1 MNRLTWQLLLYNVV
15 ILAACA
21 DKSAPATEPD
31 QLAAKLIAAEARLD
45 SSFMSGERE
54 FREISAEVP
63 AFGGYYID
71 DTGSLVVLVS
81 DAAQA
86 EAAEQAVLKVLEK
99 ADAGISGAASLRHS
113 RRTVKYSFR
122 QLSTLRDRANW
133 PLFATRGVISV
144 DLDEVAN
151 QLSIGVTDR
160 AAETRAREVLAALA
174 APSDAVTFWHG
185 RIEADVGATPA
196 AAAMAPGD
204 SLTSRNRP
212 VKGGMEIR
220 YLRNDSIFACTM
232 MLGVKYGSPQVAGL
246 MTNAHCTR
254 TINSITPATVYYNNQ
269 AYTASDS
276 NRIAHE
282 TVEPLFTNCGSNGDK
297 CRPSDAAFA
306 VWDSANA
313 ASFGKI
319 ARPTSQ
325 GAFNN
330 SSGVGPLTIDP
341 VNPEFSVTS
350 EAGNPSVGTA
360 VYKVGAVTGW
370 TGGPVVKTC
379 VNTTIA
385 TINPPPSFFPTYIA
399 TCQTG
404 ARYGR
409 HRGDSGG
416 PIFRYSGTGDVSLQG
431 IHVSVTYYISP
442 VRDTLANFSRITQIR
457 SDFPT
462 GFSTY

>member
-1 MNRLTWQLLLYNVV
+1 MNTFTRPLLLCGVV

-31 QLAAKLIAAEARLD
+31 QLAAQLIAADVRLD
-45 SSFMSGERE
+45 SSLMSGERE

-71 DTGSLVVLVS
+71 DIGSLVVLVS

-86 EAAEQAVLKVLEK
+86 DVAEQAVFKALAQ
-99 ADAGISGAASLRHS
+99 ADAGISSATPPRHS

-151 QLSIGVTDR
+151 QISIGVTDGV
-160 AAETRAREVLAALA
+160 AETRARAVLATLA

-185 RIEADVGATPA
+185 RIEPDVSVTPVA
-196 AAAMAPGD
+196 AAKAPGD

-212 VKGGMEIR
+212 VKGGVEIR

-232 MLGVKYGSPQVAGL
+232 MLGVKYGSPQATGL

-254 TINSITPATVYYNNQ
+254 AINSLTPATVYFNNQ

-319 ARPTSQ
+319 ARPASQ

-341 VNPEFSVTS
+341 VNPEFSVAS

-370 TGGPVVKTC
+370 TGGPVVVTC
-379 VNTTIA
+379 ANTVIG
-385 TINPPPSFFPTYIA
+385 TINPPPSFFPNYIA
-399 TCQTG
+399 TCQTR

-409 HRGDSGG
+409 HGGDSGA
-416 PIFRYSGTGDVSLQG
+416 PVFRYSGTGDISLQG
-431 IHVSVTYYISP
+431 IHVSVTYYIYP

-462 GFSTY
+462 GFATY